1 MLDAGIQLAILL
13 RQIIDTL
20 AQIRH
25 RDGGDKLNLGAGIAV
40 RAGARPLRQV
50 VVDAAL
56 AQEAV
61 AKREGFHQVPLLI
74 KGGGD
79 IRRINGLHQLIDA
92 PGHAIEL
99 AQQLLRILIRG
110 IALLHA
116 GHGEQPLVQAIE
128 ALLCLGA
135 LRQCLS

>member
-1 MLDAGIQLAILL
+1 M
-13 RQIIDTL
+13 
-20 AQIRH
+20 
-25 RDGGDKLNLGAGIAV
+25 
-40 RAGARPLRQV
+40 
-50 VVDAAL
+50 VDAAL

-61 AKREGFHQVPLLI
+61 AKREGLHQVHLLI

-79 IRRINGLHQLIDA
+79 IRRIDGLNQLIDA
-92 PGHAIEL
+92 PGHAVEL
-99 AQQLLRILIRG
+99 AQQFLRILLRG

-116 GHGEQPLVQAIE
+116 NHGEQPLVQAIE